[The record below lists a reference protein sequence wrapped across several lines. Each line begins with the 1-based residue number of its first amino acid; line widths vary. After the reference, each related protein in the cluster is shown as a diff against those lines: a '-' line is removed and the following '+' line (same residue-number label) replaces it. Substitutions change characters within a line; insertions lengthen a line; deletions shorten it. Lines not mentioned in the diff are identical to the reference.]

1 LVQAV
6 AADIQ
11 PVTNLRI
18 LKYVGDEKKAEWA
31 KHFLAEGFKGSSVNH
46 QPTKPLMRKFKNV
59 ASAVWFCFGGCVG
72 AWV

>member
-1 LVQAV
+1 MQAV

-31 KHFLAEGFKGSSVNH
+31 KHFLAEGFKGTLFVRQSTIHHS
-46 QPTKPLMRKFKNV
+46 
-59 ASAVWFCFGGCVG
+59 
-72 AWV
+72 